1 MNVLT
6 KPLKVNFNDFGSKI
20 DYNDISCKKTLTH
33 I

>member
-20 DYNDISCKKTLTH
+20 DYNDISCKKH
-33 I
+33 